1 MRKGVDIG
9 GTFIKVLWEDG
20 KRQKFYVKDI
30 SKDRD
35 KFIKTI
41 VGVVKEGEPEA
52 VGIAVAGF
60 TSLEGIVYK
69 SPNIPA
75 LDGLNLKEIITS
87 EGIKCVVGND
97 VSFGAFG
104 EWYYDHRESKSLL
117 FIAIGTGLGAGLV
130 VNGEPYLGACGSSL
144 ELGHHII
151 KVGGE
156 LCSCGR
162 LGCWEA
168 YCSSYGF
175 ERIYRSISQENL
187 RDYQVV
193 EKAKQGDQTA
203 LSAVE
208 VFKEYLI
215 AGLVNA
221 VHILNPDVLVLG
233 GGLLDSMREFLG
245 DLKEKLLASV
255 EKLPASCLSV
265 AFSSCEEFCMAR
277 GALAMSLKLF
287 EQSSP

>member
-20 KRQKFYVKDI
+20 RKEKVYVKDI
-30 SKDRD
+30 SRDRD
-35 KFIKTI
+35 SFLKTI
-41 VGVVKEGEPEA
+41 LRVVKDGDPESVGV
-52 VGIAVAGF
+52 AVAGF
-60 TSLEGIVYK
+60 TSLDGTIYK

-75 LDGLNLKEIITS
+75 LDGINLRELITS
-87 EGIKCVVGND
+87 EGIKCMVGND

-104 EWYYDHRESKSLL
+104 EWYYEHRQSESLL
-117 FIAIGTGLGAGLV
+117 FVAIGTGLGAGLV
-130 VNGEPYLGACGSSL
+130 IDGKPYMGACGSSL

-151 KVGGE
+151 QADGE

-175 ERIYRSISQENL
+175 ERIYKKISGENL
-187 RDYQVV
+187 RDYEIVQ
-193 EKAKQGDQTA
+193 KAKSGDVIA
-203 LSAVE
+203 LKTVE
-208 VFKEYLI
+208 TFKKYLLV
-215 AGLVNA
+215 GLINA

-233 GGLLDSMREFLG
+233 GGLLDNMREFLE
-245 DLKEKLLASV
+245 DTRKNLLLSV

-265 AFSSCEEFCMAR
+265 VFSKCEEFCMAR
-277 GALAMSLKLF
+277 GALAMSFSL
-287 EQSSP
+287 